1 MRVVI
6 LVLLASLSG
15 CHPVLANM
23 DKGDCTKSALAELQE
38 GHKQIAA
45 GKGGNK
51 GGDLGKKIAKDAF
64 DRYIEEKWLN
74 CKIQENQNDQSREPR
89 QAH

>member
-6 LVLLASLSG
+6 LILLASLSG

-23 DKGDCTKSALAELQE
+23 DKGDCTKNALAELQE

-45 GKGGNK
+45 GK

-74 CKIQENQNDQSREPR
+74 CKIQENQNDQSRETR
-89 QAH
+89 QAN